1 MRLSIRA
8 GVLAA
13 LLLAAC
19 ATPPGQQNFLDGQR
33 LLREGRIEE
42 GLQSLEKAAIADP
55 KNFRSAYFRER
66 EVRIGQMLVDADT
79 LRAASQF
86 DAAEAA
92 YRRVLAVDANNPRGR
107 AGLDAIQLDRKH
119 RVLLTEAETLFA
131 ADKLD
136 GAATKLRPVLAENP
150 QNAAARN
157 LQRRIDERSAR
168 VAVPAIKTALGGRIS
183 LEFRDANLRSVFEV
197 ISRHANINF
206 VFDKDVRP
214 DLKTTIAVRNTT
226 VESAIGM
233 LLTSNQLRNKILN
246 DNTILIYP
254 NTPAKVRE
262 HQELTI
268 KSFYLTNADVKQTL
282 TMIRAILKTRD
293 IFIDEKLNLLVMRD
307 TPEAIR
313 LAEKLIAAQD
323 LAEPEVLLE
332 VEVLEI
338 KRSRLLDL
346 GIQYPNQFTVLNIV
360 PSPSTVTTTGGVV
373 VQSTNAT
380 TTTTQLTLEG
390 LRGGPTAGQTAVSPN
405 PTLNLKKEDSD
416 TNILANPRIRVK
428 NREKARIH
436 IGDRVP
442 VITTTSTANV
452 GVSASVSYLDIGI
465 KLEVESNVYLE
476 NEVGIKVGL
485 EVSNIVREVTSST
498 GTLTYQV
505 GTRSASTS
513 LRLKDGETQALAGL
527 INDEDRKSA
536 SKIPGLGDLPLIGR
550 LFSNNRNDQ
559 SKTEIVLLI
568 TPRIVRNLIQPS
580 AATTEFASGTESE
593 ATTSG
598 PPFDLRPGTIVTPPP
613 QAPLPPVTGTPA
625 APPAQPGIGPAGPLP
640 IAPPSGQP
648 QVPSIVFPAQK
659 PESKP

>member
-1 MRLSIRA
+1 M
-8 GVLAA
+8 
-13 LLLAAC
+13 LLAAC

-66 EVRIGQMLVDADT
+66 EVRIGQMLVDADS

-92 YRRVLAVDANNPRGR
+92 YRRVLAVDANNPRGN

-136 GAATKLRPVLAENP
+136 GAAAKLRPVLAENP

-168 VAVPAIKTALGGRIS
+168 VAVPAIKTAMGGRIS

-197 ISRHANINF
+197 ISRHASINF

-214 DLKTTIAVRNTT
+214 DLKTTIAVRNTS

-233 LLTSNQLRNKILN
+233 LLASNQLRNKILN

-338 KRSRLLDL
+338 KRSRFLEL
-346 GIQYPNQFTVLNIV
+346 GIQYPSQFTVLNIV
-360 PSPSTVTTTGGVV
+360 PAPTTTSATGGVV
-373 VQSTNAT
+373 VSTTNAT
-380 TTTTQLTLEG
+380 TTTSQLTVDTLRS
-390 LRGGPTAGQTAVSPN
+390 LRGSSIGVSPN
-405 PTLNLKKEDSD
+405 PALNVRKDESD

-505 GTRSASTS
+505 GTRSAATT

-536 SKIPGLGDLPLIGR
+536 NKIPGLGDLPLIGR

-559 SKTEIVLLI
+559 TKTEIMLLI

-598 PPFDLRPGTIVTPPP
+598 PPSDLRPGNILTPPP

-625 APPAQPGIGPAGPLP
+625 PPAAQPGIGPAGPLP
-640 IAPPSGQP
+640 ISPLSGQP

-659 PESKP
+659 PEAKP